1 MVMKETVHIPT
12 DSLAGFTHIQLSAK
26 YDKGEWREPRGYYLT
41 VTAVRID
48 KMPAG
53 YEMVT
58 WASDAPY
65 KKYLVE
71 QVARKNA
78 KRFGE
83 FVEKMNTHAKE
94 IAEAF
99 VNKDYNKVW
108 SYV

>member
-1 MVMKETVHIPT
+1 
-12 DSLAGFTHIQLSAK
+12 
-26 YDKGEWREPRGYYLT
+26 
-41 VTAVRID
+41 
-48 KMPAG
+48 MPAG

-83 FVEKMNTHAKE
+83 FVEKMNAHAKE

-99 VNKDYNKVW
+99 VKGEYNKVW